1 MRLGIDQA
9 GRWQR
14 LLEGKRAGLI
24 TNPTGVDSAL
34 QSDIDRLRPY
44 LACLFGPEH
53 GIRAVVQDE
62 LAVEHGRDERTGLV
76 EYSLFGS
83 VTAPTAEM
91 LKGLDLLIFDIQD
104 VGVRFYTYGATMALS
119 MRAAAQ
125 AGIGFVVLDRPNP
138 LGSQVE
144 GLLRGDG
151 FESFLSLAPVC
162 TRHGL
167 TMGELAGL
175 MKERMGLKLELTVIP
190 MEGYSGSPLE
200 EDGRWVPPSPN
211 MPSISTVRVY
221 PGTCLVEGTS
231 ISEGRGTAKPFEWIG
246 APWIDGQRLAD
257 QLNERGLPGCRFRP
271 VSFTPL
277 AFKHAGQ
284 LCQGVQVHVTDHRAF
299 TPVRMG
305 IALVRALQES
315 SGSRF
320 TWRYLP
326 EYGHYMTDL
335 LHGDDSLRRG
345 APLEEIEQR
354 MLEDEYAFRRA
365 SARFR
370 IYGG

>member
-1 MRLGIDQA
+1 MRPGIDQSKC
-9 GRWQR
+9 WQR

-24 TNPTGVDSAL
+24 TNPTGVDSSL
-34 QSDIDRLRPY
+34 QSDIDRLRPH

-62 LAVEHGRDERTGLV
+62 LKVEHGRDERTGLV

-91 LKGLDLLIFDIQD
+91 LRGLDMLIFDIQD
-104 VGVRFYTYGATMALS
+104 VGVRFYTYGTTMALS
-119 MRAAAQ
+119 MQAADR
-125 AGIGFVVLDRPNP
+125 AGIAFMVLDRPNP
-138 LGSQVE
+138 LGNRVE
-144 GLLRGDG
+144 GLMRGEG
-151 FESFLSLAPVC
+151 FESFLSFAPVC

-167 TMGELAGL
+167 TMGELAHL
-175 MKERMGLKLELTVIP
+175 IKAWLKLDLKLTVIP
-190 MEGYSGSPLE
+190 VEGYNGQPME

-231 ISEGRGTAKPFEWIG
+231 ISEGRGTTKPFEWIG
-246 APWIDGQRLAD
+246 APWINGQQLAD
-257 QLNERGLPGCRFRP
+257 RLNEKRLPGCWFRP
-271 VSFTPL
+271 ISFTPV

-284 LCQGVQVHVTDHRAF
+284 LCQGVQVHVTDYQALQ
-299 TPVRMG
+299 PVRMG
-305 IALVRALQES
+305 IALIHELRAC
-315 SGSRF
+315 SGSNF

-326 EYGHYMTDL
+326 EYGHYMVDL
-335 LHGDDSLRRG
+335 LHGDDSLRKG
-345 APLEEIEQR
+345 APQEELNER
-354 MLEDEYAFRRA
+354 MEADEAAFRRL

-370 IYGG
+370 MYGT